1 LDISIVG
8 ETSPSYADSSFKRV
22 AAGFTMPTFPS
33 TGIFPMHT
41 TERLDGRALAYIGI
55 ALLTWSSAYAAI
67 AYALAS
73 FTPGEVALAR
83 LVIGSICFAILLAV
97 RRVPLPARQDW
108 PKLAAL
114 GVIGL
119 TVYHLCL
126 NTAETRVASGTAAI
140 IISLIPA
147 TTAALSA
154 IWLRERLSA
163 RMLAGL
169 TVALAGVLMVVLTS
183 GKDVRIEPMAAL
195 VLVSVCASA
204 IFFVGQKQFF
214 ARNTMLG
221 VTGFTFFAGTLA
233 TLPFGL
239 GLPHA
244 LAMAPASH
252 IGALLW
258 LGIAPTFIGYVTW
271 NAALQRASASQVS
284 SFIYFSPPI
293 AVLIG
298 WVWLGERPTM
308 LTLLGGVITV
318 GGVVLANARRR
329 VQAPSTSVVATPA
342 KQS

>member
-1 LDISIVG
+1 M
-8 ETSPSYADSSFKRV
+8 R
-22 AAGFTMPTFPS
+22 TFPF
-33 TGIFPMHT
+33 TGILLMHT

-73 FTPGEVALAR
+73 FTPGEVAMAR
-83 LVIGSICFAILLAV
+83 LGIGSICFAVLLLV
-97 RRVPLPARQDW
+97 KRVPLPARRDW
-108 PKLAAL
+108 PQLAAL

-154 IWLRERLSA
+154 IWLRERLSP
-163 RMLAGL
+163 RMLVGL
-169 TVALAGVLMVVLTS
+169 AVALAGVVMVVLTS
-183 GKDVRIEPMAAL
+183 GKGVKIEPMAAL
-195 VLVSVCASA
+195 VLVSVLSSA
-204 IFFVGQKQFF
+204 IFFVGQKPFF
-214 ARNTMLG
+214 ARNGLLG
-221 VTGFTFFAGTLA
+221 VTGFTFFCGTLA

-244 LAMAPASH
+244 RAQAPASH
-252 IGALLW
+252 IGALVW
-258 LGIAPTFIGYVTW
+258 LGIAPTFIGYIAW

-298 WVWLGERPTM
+298 WVWLGERPTL
-308 LTLLGGVITV
+308 LTLVGGVITV

-329 VQAPSTSVVATPA
+329 TRSPTAPIVAAPV
-342 KQS
+342 KQN

>member
-1 LDISIVG
+1 MQ
-8 ETSPSYADSSFKRV
+8 TQ
-22 AAGFTMPTFPS
+22 
-33 TGIFPMHT
+33 
-41 TERLDGRALAYIGI
+41 ERLDGRALAYICV

-83 LVIGSICFAILLAV
+83 LAIGSACFAVLLV
-97 RRVPLPARQDW
+97 VKRVPLPARRDW
-108 PKLAAL
+108 LPLTML

-119 TVYHLCL
+119 SVYHLCL

-140 IISLIPA
+140 LISLVPA

-154 IWLRERLSA
+154 IWLRERLSP
-163 RMLAGL
+163 RTLVGLA
-169 TVALAGVLMVVLTS
+169 VALVGVILVVLTS
-183 GKDVRIEPMAAL
+183 GKDVKIEPMAAM
-195 VLVSVCASA
+195 VLVSVLASA
-204 IFFVGQKQFF
+204 IFFVGQKPFF
-214 ARNTMLG
+214 TRNSMIG
-221 VTGFTFFAGTLA
+221 VTAFTFFAGTLG

-244 LAMAPASH
+244 LASAPASH

-258 LGIAPTFIGYVTW
+258 LGIAPTFIGYIAW
-271 NAALQRASASQVS
+271 NAALHRATASQVS

-298 WVWLGERPTM
+298 WVWLGERPTL
-308 LTLLGGVITV
+308 LTLLGGAITV

-329 VQAPSTSVVATPA
+329 SATAPVVRVTA

>member
-1 LDISIVG
+1 
-8 ETSPSYADSSFKRV
+8 
-22 AAGFTMPTFPS
+22 MPTA
-33 TGIFPMHT
+33 
-41 TERLDGRALAYIGI
+41 ERLDGRALIYIGI

-83 LVIGSICFAILLAV
+83 LAIGSLCFAVLLLAK
-97 RRVPLPARQDW
+97 RVPLPASRDW
-108 PKLAAL
+108 PALAVL

-140 IISLIPA
+140 LISLVPA

-154 IWLRERLSA
+154 VWLRERLA
-163 RMLAGL
+163 PRMLAGL
-169 TVALAGVLMVVLTS
+169 GVALAGVVVVVLTS
-183 GKDVRIEPMAAL
+183 GKDVKIEPMAAM
-195 VLVSVCASA
+195 VLVSVVACA
-204 IFFVGQKQFF
+204 IFFVGQKPYF
-214 ARNTMLG
+214 ASNSLLG
-221 VTGFTFFAGTLA
+221 VTAFTFFAGTLGA
-233 TLPFGL
+233 LPFGL

-244 LAMAPASH
+244 LAVAPASH

-258 LGIAPTFIGYVTW
+258 LGIAPTFIGYIAW
-271 NAALQRASASQVS
+271 NAALHRASASQVS

-298 WVWLGERPTM
+298 WVWLGERPTL
-308 LTLLGGVITV
+308 LTLVGGVITV

-329 VQAPSTSVVATPA
+329 PAAHPAATATPA
-342 KQS
+342 KQH